1 MFFRY
6 ADGECSVTIK
16 ETVMGKDVFVV
27 SPTHSN
33 DSLIEMLLMIAA
45 ARRWVEK
52 WRHQYAAVL
61 YVPAALVHQ
70 INTSI
75 SSSTISIAA
84 VALLLSRT
92 PTPAA

>member
-1 MFFRY
+1 MLFLISFTGLFRY

-45 ARRWVEK
+45 ARRWVFIQSQC
-52 WRHQYAAVL
+52 QYLCSSTYCVF
-61 YVPAALVHQ
+61 
-70 INTSI
+70 T
-75 SSSTISIAA
+75 SSSTEEWQY
-84 VALLLSRT
+84 VLQ
-92 PTPAA
+92 